1 MNIQRD
7 LYLLKRLKSDI
18 HMKNWSEILLNS
30 KSSLKESI
38 DVLHYG
44 GLRIALVVDNNRK
57 LLGTVTDGDIR
68 RVLIKHTDMDCVITK
83 VMNAN
88 PITAQEL
95 QSKGVIMSLMKD
107 LNLMHVPIINK
118 HGTLVGLETLHH
130 LLKDTKHDNPVFLM
144 AGGFGTRLRPLT
156 EKKPKPLLNVGNQP
170 ILETIIKQFSDAGF
184 HNFFIST
191 HYKAEMIYK
200 YFGDGSKWNI
210 KIEYLH
216 EENPLGTAGS
226 LGLLP
231 DNIPELP
238 IIIMNGD
245 LLTKVNFEYL
255 LNFHHEQGGLA
266 TICVREY
273 DFQVPYGVVDIE
285 NQCLTGIKEKPIHKF
300 FVNAGVYVLE
310 PKLIKQISS
319 DSYLDMPNLF
329 ETQIEQG
336 EKINVFPIHEYWLDI
351 GRMEEYEK
359 ANREVVDIL

>member
-1 MNIQRD
+1 
-7 LYLLKRLKSDI
+7 
-18 HMKNWSEILLNS
+18 MKNWSEILLNS

-144 AGGFGTRLRPLT
+144 AGGFGTRLYPLT
-156 EKKPKPLLNVGNQP
+156 KDTPKPLLKVGSKP
-170 ILETIIKQFSDAGF
+170 ILEMIIEQFISHGF
-184 HNFFIST
+184 HNFYIST
-191 HYKAEMIYK
+191 HFKSEQIRN
-200 YFGDGSKWNI
+200 YFKDGRLHNVNI
-210 KIEYLH
+210 KYIH
-216 EENPLGTAGS
+216 EDIPIGTAGS

-231 DNIPELP
+231 DNLP
-238 IIIMNGD
+238 DLPVIVMNGD
-245 LLTKVNFEYL
+245 LLTKVDFKNL
-255 LNFHHEQGGLA
+255 LRFHSEHNLGA
-266 TICVREY
+266 TMCVRGY
-273 DFQVPYGVVDIE
+273 DFQVPYGVVEIDNYNIKE
-285 NQCLTGIKEKPIHKF
+285 IKEKPVHKF
-300 FVNAGVYVLE
+300 FVNAGIYVLNRS
-310 PKLIKQISS
+310 LINKI
-319 DSYLDMPNLF
+319 DGKAYLDMTDFLGKELDN
-329 ETQIEQG
+329 G
-336 EKINVFPIHEYWLDI
+336 GVSAFPIHEYWLDI
-351 GRMEEYEK
+351 GQMEEYEK
-359 ANREVVDIL
+359 ANREFSAVFS